1 MEIASYLLQH
11 SQAQLSARGHLR
23 NGSLGH
29 VRDTWTSLDV
39 STKPR
44 RTVVPRVHVIWGFRL
59 QLLPPL
65 AS

>member
-39 STKPR
+39 SMKPR
-44 RTVVPRVHVIWGFRL
+44 RAVVPRVHVI
-59 QLLPPL
+59 
-65 AS
+65 